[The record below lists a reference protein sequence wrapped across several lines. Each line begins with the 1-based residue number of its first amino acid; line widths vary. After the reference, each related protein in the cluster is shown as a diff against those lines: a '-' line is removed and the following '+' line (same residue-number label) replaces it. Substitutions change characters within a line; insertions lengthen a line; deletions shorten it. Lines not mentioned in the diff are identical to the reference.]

1 VLAKNAEVTAMSLA
15 GPDTEEAEGRRQA
28 RGWVV
33 AEVAGHEGGFIV
45 LGTVVCGLIK
55 KRQ

>member
-45 LGTVVCGLIK
+45 LGTVVCGSYGS
-55 KRQ
+55 RQ